1 MIRMKKLQF
10 ILLTVIA
17 LSSCSHEE
25 STEVI
30 NDQSEKSVETTKES
44 GIHSNVDS
52 TESDSIYNEALAL
65 ELGADDYG
73 MRKYVMAYL
82 KVGPNRT
89 TDKEEA
95 AKLQRAHMDN
105 ITRMAEEGV
114 LVLAGPFMDDG
125 DTRGIYIF
133 AVETLEEAE
142 KLTSSDP
149 AIQAGSLVMELHPWY
164 GSAALMKVNDIHNEI
179 AKINI

>member
-1 MIRMKKLQF
+1 MIRIKKLQF
-10 ILLTVIA
+10 ILLAVA
-17 LSSCSHEE
+17 VLGGCSHEE

-30 NDQSEKSVETTKES
+30 NDQSEKPVESTKES
-44 GIHSNVDS
+44 DS
-52 TESDSIYNEALAL
+52 TYNEALAL

-89 TDKEEA
+89 NDKEDA

-114 LVLAGPFMDDG
+114 LVVAGPFMDDG
-125 DTRGIYIF
+125 DIRGIYIF

-149 AIQAGSLVMELHPWY
+149 AIQAGSLVMELHQWY